1 MAIDDHKDLLDIKYK
16 YSPLF
21 PLTLTAGRDTMYG
34 EEPTTY
40 TVKYNPN
47 GSSIKDL
54 IEVTGTKFDQDKVRY
69 DLLPSEFLEA
79 TAVILTFGAKK
90 YGERNWEKGMTWGR
104 PFAAMMRHL
113 WAWWGGK
120 GPSSKNFLFGDTD
133 SETGRSHL
141 WHAACCLAFL
151 ITYEERNIGTDDRTK
166 V

>member
-16 YSPLF
+16 YDPF
-21 PLTLTAGRDTMYG
+21 QLTGAGTPNIYDKV
-34 EEPTTY
+34 PTTY
-40 TVKYNPN
+40 TLKYP
-47 GSSIKDL
+47 GASSLKDR
-54 IEVTGTKFDQDKVRY
+54 IDPAGTKFDQDKVRY
-69 DLLPSEFLEA
+69 DLLPAEFLEA

-104 PFAAMMRHL
+104 PFAARMRHL

-120 GPSSKNFLFGDTD
+120 GPSSKSFLFGEAD

-151 ITYEERNIGTDDRTK
+151 ITYEERKIGTDDRTK